1 MSLVNLIQCGFLN
14 HIVQKDAAYAVQPK
28 ICVKM
33 AGMAIDAINQVAF
46 VFNQILLKGDN
57 MRYKKDRNW
66 LAIIAISACVL
77 MVGALITLNI
87 IVNTTVSYEKFTV
100 TGKERV
106 TSDGSSKYLVYTNTT
121 TFEVVDT
128 WIHWRF
134 DSSDFYGKIV
144 VGKTYQAKVQGWRV
158 PFFSMYQ
165 NIITLDESSQ

>member
-1 MSLVNLIQCGFLN
+1 
-14 HIVQKDAAYAVQPK
+14 
-28 ICVKM
+28 M
-33 AGMAIDAINQVAF
+33 AGMAIDAIKQDAF

-66 LAIIAISACVL
+66 LAIIAISAISPFVL
-77 MVGALITLNI
+77 MGVALITLNI
-87 IVNTTVSYEKFTV
+87 IVNTRVSYEKFTV

-106 TSDGSSKYLVYTNTT
+106 TSGESSKYLVYTNTT